1 MKKSILFLSAIILL
15 SSCCVKNTANCH
27 KIITVVNKT
36 NKTIYVSNSGDYP
49 ETYRFR
55 RKDRA
60 L

>member
-1 MKKSILFLSAIILL
+1 MKKNILL
-15 SSCCVKNTANCH
+15 LNIVILVTSCCVKNTENCH

-49 ETYRFR
+49 ETDRFR